1 MPQNQQPESTPA
13 VRALAAATN
22 GLLLIA
28 TFVLTALAALL
39 MGSACW
45 GIAEAMLKG
54 EDPTPQAV
62 GSISLIIIAFA
73 VMALSKYIAEEEI
86 ERQRELRS
94 PREARRSLTK
104 FMTIVVVAFS
114 LEALVMV
121 FEWRHEPAQTLY
133 PTALFAIIVLAL
145 VGLGAYQWLSIQVE
159 RTAEPQDRKEED
171 GELARAE
178 SPHAIS
184 AGSSSGGDDDDSRNR
199 PGHRNDGA

>member
-1 MPQNQQPESTPA
+1 MPQPYESTPV
-13 VRALAAATN
+13 VRVLAAATN
-22 GLLLIA
+22 ALLLVA

-39 MGSACW
+39 LGYACW
-45 GIAEAMLKG
+45 DIVRALLVG
-54 EDPTPQAV
+54 ENPTPQAV

-86 ERQRELRS
+86 DRRRELRS
-94 PREARRSLTK
+94 PREACRSLTK

-121 FEWRHEPAQTLY
+121 FESRRDPAQTLY
-133 PTALFAIIVLAL
+133 PTALFAIVVLAL

-159 RTAEPQDRKEED
+159 QSAESMDMEKDDEERSRPD
-171 GELARAE
+171 

-184 AGSSSGGDDDDSRNR
+184 ARNTTGGGDDDSRDR